1 MQRLWSARPGDKC
14 GGFLR
19 RAGFVPDQIR
29 SALATEPNRSTTLD
43 NYSSSRDA
51 LLKEVLALT
60 KLNWNSAALGGLLPI
75 TIKLSGLVVE
85 IMREIPADREPLP
98 QFKFY
103 I

>member
-1 MQRLWSARPGDKC
+1 
-14 GGFLR
+14 
-19 RAGFVPDQIR
+19 
-29 SALATEPNRSTTLD
+29 
-43 NYSSSRDA
+43 
-51 LLKEVLALT
+51 
-60 KLNWNSAALGGLLPI
+60 LGGLLPI